1 VIILYVPFPNKA
13 AAKKAAKNLL
23 RKKLI
28 ACANIFSCDSVYEW
42 KGKRESTRESIAIF
56 KTTEKNENKLRK
68 EIEKL
73 HPYELPA
80 IIKFDCYANASFEEW
95 LKKQTKL

>member
-42 KGKRESTRESIAIF
+42 KGKKESTRESIAIF

-68 EIEKL
+68 VIEKL